1 LSFHLIAPSRDEI
14 SRNPPAHQLADQQ
27 QLSYE
32 AIVQRLIVFLA
43 LLLGS
48 ATLLA
53 QESTEATL
61 LGSVT
66 DATHA
71 GIANAA
77 ITITNIATAATSVLH
92 TDSRGEY
99 RSPPLHIGEYRIAIE
114 ADGFKSFAE
123 DRVQLSIGDVRKIDA
138 ALSPGQVSETVSV
151 SASGAVLNTSDSTS
165 GTVIGNHEITELP
178 LTSGTGRDY
187 LQLAL
192 LSAGTVPAITG
203 VGISIG
209 GQQGYNVGFL
219 LDGIDNNAQFIRYS
233 YGAQKEAIKP
243 SVDAI
248 SQFKVVTNGY
258 SAEYGRSSSGV
269 VSASI
274 KSGTNEIHGTAYEF
288 ARNDALDATPFFA
301 SKTPYSR
308 NDYGA
313 SIGLPILRD
322 RLFAFGDF
330 EQLRLT
336 QSATSRDTLPTAAER
351 AGCFPGPVYDPAT
364 YSGGTRRAFPVVT
377 VADATALCAA
387 GSYQIPQTRIDPV
400 AGKLVAT
407 YPVPAT
413 GGALNYN
420 YVAPANQTP
429 LKFDFRIDST
439 LSDKQNLF
447 FRWSEQNQTTPA
459 TITLPQYNGVYYTS
473 VQPTTVNGHAF
484 ATGYDRIWT
493 PKLISSVRGG
503 WNYLQSAAT
512 SANTPNLNGAV
523 GFSGADTVIPGGLV
537 ASTITGFTGLGGGG
551 KGNVTNTQTRQVSG
565 DLTWAR
571 GEHNIKFGVQQY
583 WLQTNFISAQQSEG
597 TLSFTGGYTRQSNAV
612 AASQYGPFADF
623 LLGLPASGNLSN
635 LELVADRQP
644 LTHFFVLDDWR
655 INRRLTLN
663 AGLRYELN
671 RPPLDKHNQLANDN
685 LDSTGHPLLVLA
697 GADGDSRT
705 SRSTI
710 NADHAQ
716 LAPRVGVAYS
726 LPGDKTVIRGA
737 YGIFYSNAQ
746 QPGGMQSLQINPPYH
761 LQIAISNSPTATS
774 PTLTL
779 GGGFPANSLTLAKAA
794 NVLTVSDDTQGRWPR
809 AQQWNVNVQRELPG
823 NLLFEVG
830 YAGNRLSGAW
840 MQYDANQAPP
850 EAGVTNNNRP
860 FRTLAVTGTPYTITL
875 ADILRIGKIGYSNYN
890 SLQARLEKRYASGF
904 SLLASY
910 SYAKTISLGENQ
922 AGGVQNSYNIQA
934 DRSVSSQDLTH
945 HITGSAVYDLPFGR
959 DRKLGQS
966 WNRYTN
972 AALGGWS
979 VDPIVSYST
988 GLPFNLSV
996 NGNPS
1001 NSGQG
1006 SLDGN
1011 NDRPNLNPNDPNF
1024 NAATNPVTGKPT
1036 HNRAQWFNTDAFVP
1050 NAPYTFGDVGRNT
1063 LRSADFV
1070 DLDLALHKRFK
1081 ITERVATQLRLEGF
1095 NVANHNNLA
1104 APNAVVGTA
1113 TFGQVTS
1120 TASTSARE
1128 LQAGIKV
1135 LF

>member
-1 LSFHLIAPSRDEI
+1 MQKRILFFASLLWSA
-14 SRNPPAHQLADQQ
+14 
-27 QLSYE
+27 
-32 AIVQRLIVFLA
+32 V
-43 LLLGS
+43 LLGQQS
-48 ATLLA
+48 TDATI
-53 QESTEATL
+53 
-61 LGSVT
+61 LGSIT

-71 GIANAA
+71 GISNAVV
-77 ITITNIATAATSVLH
+77 TITNVATSATTHLH
-92 TDSRGEY
+92 TDSHGEY
-99 RSPPLHIGEYRIAIE
+99 RTPPLRIGEYRVTVE
-114 ADGFKSFAE
+114 AAGFKSFTE
-123 DRVQLSIGDVRKIDA
+123 DRVQLAIGDVRKIDA

-165 GTVIGNHEITELP
+165 GTVIGNDEIVELP
-178 LTSGTGRDY
+178 LTSSNGRDY

-192 LSAGTVPAITG
+192 LSSGTAPAIAG

-209 GQQGYNVGFL
+209 GQQGYNVAFL

-233 YGAQKEAIKP
+233 YGNQKEAIKP

-269 VSASI
+269 VSVSI
-274 KSGTNEIHGTAYEF
+274 KSGTNKVHGTAYEF
-288 ARNDALDATPFFA
+288 IRNDALDATPFFA
-301 SKTPYSR
+301 TKTPYTR
-308 NDYGA
+308 NNFGA
-313 SIGLPILRD
+313 SVGLPILRD

-330 EQLRLT
+330 ELLRLT

-351 AGCFPGPVYDPAT
+351 TGCFPGPVYDPAT
-364 YSGGTRRAFPVVT
+364 YSGGTRTAFPIVT
-377 VADATALCAA
+377 AATATALCPV
-387 GSYQIPQTRIDPV
+387 GSYQIPQGRIDSI
-400 AGKLVAT
+400 AAKLVQV

-420 YVAPANQTP
+420 YVASANQAP
-429 LKFDFRIDST
+429 VKFDFRIDSI

-447 FRWSEQNQTTPA
+447 FRWSTQNQHYPA
-459 TITLPQYNGVYYTS
+459 TITLPQYNGVDYTN
-473 VQPTTVNGHAF
+473 VQPTNDYGHSF
-484 ATGYDRIWT
+484 AVGYDRIWLST
-493 PKLISSVRGG
+493 LISSVRAG
-503 WNYLQSAAT
+503 WNYLNSVAS
-512 SANTPNLNGAV
+512 SANTLNLNAAL
-523 GFSGADTVIPGGLV
+523 GFKGADTEIPGGLV
-537 ASTITGFTGLGGGG
+537 ASTVTGFTGLGGGG
-551 KGNVTNTQTRQVSG
+551 KGNITSTETRQISG
-565 DLTWAR
+565 DLTWAH
-571 GEHNIKFGVQQY
+571 GAHNFKFGVQQY
-583 WLQTNFISAQQSEG
+583 WLQTNFVSAQQSEG
-597 TLSFTGGYTRQSNAV
+597 TLSFTGGYTRQNNTV
-612 AASQYGPFADF
+612 TASQYGPFADF

-635 LELVADRQP
+635 IEVVTDRQP

-671 RPPLDKHNQLANDN
+671 RPLLDKYNQLANDN
-685 LDSTGHPLLVLA
+685 LELIGSPLLVLA
-697 GADGDSRT
+697 GANGSSRT

-710 NADHAQ
+710 NPDHTQ
-716 LAPRVGVAYS
+716 LAPRIGVAYS

-746 QPGGMQSLQINPPYH
+746 QPGGMQSLQINPPFH
-761 LQIAISNSPTATS
+761 LQIALSNSPTATA
-774 PTLTL
+774 PALTL
-779 GGGFPANSLTLAKAA
+779 QGGFPANSLSLANAA

-823 NLLFEVG
+823 NILFEVG
-830 YAGNRLSGAW
+830 YAGNSLNGAW

-850 EAGVTNNNRP
+850 EAGTTNNNRP

-875 ADILRIGKIGYSNYN
+875 ADILRIGKIGYSHYN

-922 AGGVQNSYNIQA
+922 SGGVQDLRNIQA
-934 DRSVSSQDLTH
+934 DRSVSSQDITH
-945 HITGSAVYDLPFGR
+945 HITGSAVYDLPFGHR
-959 DRKLGQS
+959 RKLGSS
-966 WNRYTN
+966 WNRYAN

-988 GLPFNLSV
+988 GLPFNLTV

-1011 NDRPNLNPNDPNF
+1011 NDRPNLNPADSNF
-1024 NAATNPVTGKPT
+1024 NAAVNPATGKPT
-1036 HNRAQWFNTDAFVP
+1036 RNRTQWFNTNAFVA
-1050 NAPYTFGDVGRNT
+1050 NAPYTFGNVGRNT
-1063 LRSADFV
+1063 LRAADFV
-1070 DLDLALHKRFK
+1070 NLDLALHKRFK
-1081 ITERVATQLRLEGF
+1081 ITGRVSTQLRLEGF

-1104 APNAVVGTA
+1104 APNAAVGTA

-1120 TASTSARE
+1120 SASTSARE
-1128 LQAGIKV
+1128 LQAGVKV